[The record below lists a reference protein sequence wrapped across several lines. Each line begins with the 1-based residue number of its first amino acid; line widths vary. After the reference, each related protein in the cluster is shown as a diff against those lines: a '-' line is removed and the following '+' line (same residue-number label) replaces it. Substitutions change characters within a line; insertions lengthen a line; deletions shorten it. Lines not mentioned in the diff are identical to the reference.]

1 MILFGYDSLKK
12 EFIRSFRSGK
22 NHHAWIISGERGIGK
37 GTFARLISRSV
48 LANKYYQAFSFDD
61 GEDIQEKVY
70 NESHPDFY
78 VLTPDEKGVIG
89 VESVRNMIKFMQLTP
104 VEGTNK
110 VAVIDHCDG
119 MTISAANS
127 LLKIL
132 EEPPAGSLILLVSNA
147 IGKLLPTIRSRCR
160 TINVDPPTTQIF
172 SDVINHLGYTNIDM
186 KEMLEL
192 YNFTNGSIGLA
203 VKVIEN
209 ECMDLIASIKRQ
221 LYKSGDLGEVMD
233 IASQVSKS
241 QDLWEISSYAI
252 ITSLQDLIRNL
263 DKYSKE
269 CEKALDALQKSA
281 KIISDCDRLY
291 LDKSSAII
299 AILG

>member
-1 MILFGYDSLKK
+1 MQNYKR
-12 EFIRSFRSGK
+12 RS
-22 NHHAWIISGERGIGK
+22 
-37 GTFARLISRSV
+37 T
-48 LANKYYQAFSFDD
+48 
-61 GEDIQEKVY
+61 Y
-70 NESHPDFY
+70 N
-78 VLTPDEKGVIG
+78 
-89 VESVRNMIKFMQLTP
+89 
-104 VEGTNK
+104 
-110 VAVIDHCDG
+110 
-119 MTISAANS
+119 
-127 LLKIL
+127 
-132 EEPPAGSLILLVSNA
+132 SN
-147 IGKLLPTIRSRCR
+147 
-160 TINVDPPTTQIF
+160 F